1 MIQFNKLAFVL
12 LKKYSLQLSSRKTE
26 MKMDLLDPVM
36 TDKLPLNIENIHG
49 K

>member
-12 LKKYSLQLSSRKTE
+12 QKKYSLQLSSME
-26 MKMDLLDPVM
+26 MKMDLRDPVM